1 MPRKKKGMP
10 EKHQGN
16 LKESPLINLKNFTLK
31 RITMVKSYNLL
42 NIKMQKNI
50 IIFKEG
56 EGRLPNQNN
65 AV

>member
-42 NIKMQKNI
+42 NIKMQKNYNI
-50 IIFKEG
+50 QRGRG
-56 EGRLPNQNN
+56 E
-65 AV
+65 AT